1 MVIPLTPD
9 VLLAAYRRGL
19 FPMADPKTRAVDWYA
34 PDPRAILPLDGFRVS
49 RSLRRACRSGTFEV
63 WSDRDF
69 EGTIDGCAA
78 RRETWISP
86 QIRAAYLALHRLG
99 HAHSVEAWRDG
110 ALAGGLYG
118 VHVGGA
124 FMGESMFH
132 RATDASKVALVA
144 LVAAMRRQG
153 FVLLDIQF
161 MTRHLYSFGAMEITR
176 TEYLRRL
183 AAALRLSPAWPSGR
197 LPCDA

>member
-1 MVIPLTPD
+1 VLIPLTPD

-49 RSLRRACRSGTFEV
+49 RSLRRACRSGGFEV

-86 QIRAAYLALHRLG
+86 QIRAAYAALHRLG

-110 ALAGGLYG
+110 ALVGGLYG
-118 VHVGGA
+118 VHAGGA

-144 LVAAMRRQG
+144 LVAAMRRRG
-153 FVLLDIQF
+153 FALLDIQF

-176 TEYLRRL
+176 AEYLRRL

-197 LPCDA
+197 LPCEP